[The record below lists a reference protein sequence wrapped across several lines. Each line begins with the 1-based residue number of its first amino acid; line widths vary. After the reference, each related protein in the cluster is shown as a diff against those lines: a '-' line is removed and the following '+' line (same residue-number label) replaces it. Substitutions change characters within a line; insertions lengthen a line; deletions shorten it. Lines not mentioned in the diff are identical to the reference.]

1 MSSNQVAAE
10 EAAQAAAEAKWRA
23 TFRNIKLVVPSTL
36 SPFKF
41 GGFFNLTHKKLNLEQ
56 GT

>member
-23 TFRNIKLVVPSTL
+23 TFRNIKLVVPYTL
-36 SPFKF
+36 GCPPPPVTVANE
-41 GGFFNLTHKKLNLEQ
+41 GLGRDPLLEM
-56 GT
+56 